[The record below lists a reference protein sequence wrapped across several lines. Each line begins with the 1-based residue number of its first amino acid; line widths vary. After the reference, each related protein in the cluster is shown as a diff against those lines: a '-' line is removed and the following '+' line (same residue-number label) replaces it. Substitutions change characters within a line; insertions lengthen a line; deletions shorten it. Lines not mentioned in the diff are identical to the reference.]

1 MRAPP
6 TLATRRGFL
15 ATSAAAG
22 AITLLTL
29 QSDES
34 IEIAPIPVPPVDDT
48 DYKVVVPLQ
57 WQAEQG
63 DDPRAGRVA

>member
-34 IEIAPIPVPPVDDT
+34 IEICADT
-48 DYKVVVPLQ
+48 GTPS
-57 WQAEQG
+57 
-63 DDPRAGRVA
+63 GRHRL